1 MVDFNKKYLTGS
13 LLSGLFFFASN
24 QTNAQVSFSQFQN
37 QHTFSQASQY
47 MPSFIGEGVRKFKI
61 TFFDF
66 YADAG
71 NNSLTLDALNHFL
84 NAKQLTEQ
92 TVDSVLS
99 VLKNQNNIY
108 AGAAISI
115 LNTEFNIRKK
125 TESKFLSFS
134 LGARERMD
142 MNLLYS
148 QNLISLLYKGNK
160 QFEGKTVTL
169 GPLAINFLQCTD
181 YYFGA
186 RTQLKFKVGK
196 NTLLKVKP
204 AMQFHY
210 LTSLANVYTKSS
222 SLSLF
227 TQTDGRELDLN
238 YNYDINIASPGDR
251 VGVHGLLG
259 DINAKDITK
268 NFFKGV
274 GSGTAFDF
282 GCGVDVND
290 WIKINAA
297 VTDVGSIS
305 FKNHAANIS
314 NSSQIKFDGFDLSY
328 SETTTGIK
336 TQLDS
341 MVSLLKPTVTTAGY
355 KVPLATKVFVNTS
368 INLLKKRKKNNTVY
382 FRHRFNFTYIK
393 GFSDYL
399 NSTKK
404 PLATIGYN
412 YSIGNIVNAGL
423 VAATGGL
430 TGKSLG
436 ANLSFQFSHYQ
447 IWMSSN
453 NLLSIISPYNTKS
466 INGSIGMGMEF

>member
-1 MVDFNKKYLTGS
+1 MIDFNKKYLTGS
-13 LLSGLFFFASN
+13 ILSGLLFFCSN
-24 QTNAQVSFSQFQN
+24 QTNAQISFSQFQD

-71 NNSLTLDALNHFL
+71 NNSVTLDGLNHFL
-84 NAKQLTEQ
+84 SAKKLNEQ

-99 VLKNQNNIY
+99 VLQKQNNIY
-108 AGAAISI
+108 AGANISM
-115 LNTEFNIRKK
+115 LNISFNIKK
-125 TESKFLSFS
+125 KAENKFLSFS
-134 LGARERMD
+134 FGVRERID

-160 QFEGKTVTL
+160 QFAGETVAL

-186 RTQLKFKVGK
+186 RTQLKFKAGK
-196 NTLLKVKP
+196 NTLLKIKP
-204 AMQFHY
+204 GVQFHY

-227 TQTDGRELDLN
+227 TQADGRELDLN
-238 YNYDINIASPGDR
+238 YNYDLNIASPEEQLGT
-251 VGVHGLLG
+251 HGLHG
-259 DINAKDITK
+259 DINAKEITK
-268 NFFKGV
+268 NLFKGI
-274 GSGTAFDF
+274 GNGTAFDF
-282 GCGVDVND
+282 GCGMDVND
-290 WIKINAA
+290 WIKINVS
-297 VTDVGSIS
+297 VTDVGAIT
-305 FKNHAANIS
+305 FKNHAVNIS
-314 NSSQIKFDGFDLSY
+314 NNNLLKFDGFDLSY
-328 SETTTGIK
+328 TETSGGIK

-341 MVSLLKPTVTTAGY
+341 MVSMLKPTVTATEY

-368 INLLKKRKKNNTVY
+368 INLLKKRKKNNTAY

-399 NSTKK
+399 NATKK
-404 PLATIGYN
+404 PLAAIGYN

-436 ANLSFQFSHYQ
+436 ANLSFQFGHYQ
-447 IWMSSN
+447 LWMSSN
-453 NLLSIISPYNTKS
+453 NLLPFISPSNAKS
-466 INGSIGMGMEF
+466 MDASFGMGLEF